1 MDRTGGAL
9 LAAGFASAALIG
21 VFVLRG
27 RLPGPIIDVLIA
39 ACGAGMG
46 LGALGF
52 QADVSQTA
60 WILTPIVGAAA
71 AVWHVRAL
79 FAGTGPLRT

>member
-1 MDRTGGAL
+1 MDRTTGAL
-9 LAAGFASAALIG
+9 LVAGFGCAALLV
-21 VFVLRG
+21 VFALRG
-27 RLPGPIIDVLIA
+27 RLLQLVIDVLIA

-46 LGALGF
+46 FGALKF

-60 WILTPIVGAAA
+60 WILTPVIAAAA

-79 FAGTGPLRT
+79 LAGTGPLRT

>member
-1 MDRTGGAL
+1 MDRTVGGL
-9 LAAGFASAALIG
+9 LVAGFGSAALIV
-21 VFVLRG
+21 VFVLRR
-27 RLPGPIIDVLIA
+27 RLPQLVIDVLIA
-39 ACGAGMG
+39 GCGVGMS
-46 LGALGF
+46 LGALSF

-60 WILTPIVGAAA
+60 WILTPVVAAAA

>member
-1 MDRTGGAL
+1 LDRTAGAL
-9 LAAGFASAALIG
+9 LVAAFGSAALIV
-21 VFVLRG
+21 VFVLRR
-27 RLPGPIIDVLIA
+27 RLPGPVIDVLIA

-46 LGALGF
+46 LGALRF

-79 FAGTGPLRT
+79 FGGTGPLRT